1 MDVATHRQSSRPRL
15 HSLSPGLQAAGAS
28 ATSQR
33 ALAFELLES
42 KLRPPQGRFGT
53 VSRARL
59 ISVLESA
66 GAAPVVFL
74 AAGPGWGK
82 TTLLAQWAAGSERP
96 FAWVDVDET
105 DNDPIVLLSYIA
117 VALDRVAPLDSRVFD
132 SLASP
137 GASVEATV
145 VPRLGA
151 ALATIGR
158 PVVLVLD
165 DLHLVDDP
173 AALDAVSALARHI
186 PEGSQLVLSAR
197 GEPAIPLGALR
208 ARGLVIEIGPDD
220 LRMDEAEASLLL
232 SAAGLELAD
241 EQVSELTEHTEGWSA
256 GLYLAALS
264 INARG
269 IHAKGAATF
278 SGSDRLVS
286 DYLQSELL
294 AHLSPDDLR
303 FLTRTAVLERM
314 SGPLCDAVLQE
325 SGSAEILESLARSNL
340 FLVPLA
346 GGGEWYRYHHLFQ
359 ELLRAELT
367 RAEPDLV
374 SRLLVRATD
383 WCEADGQPE
392 AAIGYAQEAGD
403 VVRVA
408 RLVERWG
415 QPVYQSGRVATV
427 ERWLRWL
434 ERHGA
439 LDRNA
444 AVAVLGALIAVVQGR
459 PAEAERWAEIAERAS
474 YDGVLYDGSASID
487 SWLALLSA
495 MRCRRGVAKMR
506 TDAELAVR
514 ELARGSQFWPTA
526 VLLLALSH
534 RLAGEL
540 DQADD
545 LLADVAEEGLALGAP
560 EPVVVAFG
568 ERAGLAIG
576 RGAWVEAEEFVDRA
590 GVVMRRARMQAYPT
604 SALVYGVA
612 ARVALHRGEA
622 ERAQELLTEAQPL
635 RPRLT
640 YALPHLAVQTRL
652 ELANAY
658 LTIADAGGA
667 RTMLREIDALL
678 RRVPDLGTL
687 LAPVEELR
695 SSLKTMSAEAPGAS
709 TLTTAELRVM
719 PYLGTHLSFREV
731 GERMF
736 ISQHT
741 VKSHA
746 MAIYRKLNVTSRSG
760 AVERARELGLL

>member
-1 MDVATHRQSSRPRL
+1 
-15 HSLSPGLQAAGAS
+15 
-28 ATSQR
+28 
-33 ALAFELLES
+33 
-42 KLRPPQGRFGT
+42 
-53 VSRARL
+53 
-59 ISVLESA
+59 
-66 GAAPVVFL
+66 
-74 AAGPGWGK
+74 
-82 TTLLAQWAAGSERP
+82 
-96 FAWVDVDET
+96 
-105 DNDPIVLLSYIA
+105 
-117 VALDRVAPLDSRVFD
+117 
-132 SLASP
+132 
-137 GASVEATV
+137 
-145 VPRLGA
+145 
-151 ALATIGR
+151 
-158 PVVLVLD
+158 
-165 DLHLVDDP
+165 
-173 AALDAVSALARHI
+173 
-186 PEGSQLVLSAR
+186 
-197 GEPAIPLGALR
+197 
-208 ARGLVIEIGPDD
+208 
-220 LRMDEAEASLLL
+220 
-232 SAAGLELAD
+232 
-241 EQVSELTEHTEGWSA
+241 
-256 GLYLAALS
+256 
-264 INARG
+264 
-269 IHAKGAATF
+269 
-278 SGSDRLVS
+278 
-286 DYLQSELL
+286 
-294 AHLSPDDLR
+294 
-303 FLTRTAVLERM
+303 M

-383 WCEADGQPE
+383 WCEANGQPE

-427 ERWLRWL
+427 ERWLDWL

-514 ELARGSQFWPTA
+514 KLARGSQFWPTA

-560 EPVVVAFG
+560 EPVVVALG

-590 GVVMRRARMQAYPT
+590 GVVIRRARMEAYPT

-622 ERAQELLTEAQPL
+622 ERAQELLTEAQRL

-667 RTMLREIDALL
+667 RTMLREIDAVL

-687 LAPVEELR
+687 SAPVEELR
-695 SSLKTMSAEAPGAS
+695 SSLKTMRAEAPGAS